1 MSRMSQLLG
10 MYIPG
15 TSIVHR
21 ARAGYKL
28 LALLVLGLAI
38 TIPPPSWWL
47 LGSIAIVL
55 VSLYV
60 IAELGLR
67 PLARQ
72 LWALKWLILVVLGSQ
87 LIFLP
92 WTVAVANSTRMV
104 QLILLAALVTL
115 TTRTADILSTLER
128 ALRPFAKIG
137 VDPERVSLVLAM
149 TIRTV
154 PVIAEL
160 GEQIS
165 DAQRARGGRISIRA
179 FVVPLLVGSIR
190 QADDLADALVA
201 RGMDD

>member
-1 MSRMSQLLG
+1 MSQLLG